1 MKQIYHLLVVCLS
14 ALLLATSCTE
24 EADPLYGNI
33 QGIVTENGTT
43 TPLSGVQVNIVGL
56 GTSTVTGSDGQFS
69 FRDLDADS
77 YSLQFIKEGYVTNT
91 RSVTVLVGET
101 ANCDIQ
107 LTPEQQAA
115 EITIEPSTLDF
126 GVTQSEMAVSI
137 TNNGNAAT
145 EWSLNLGENPWLS
158 ASPASGNIAA
168 GRTQSIVFAVDRD
181 RLSEAKTARV
191 TLSAFGNSYTIS
203 VSCSPRTQAAEMTVT
218 PTVLDFGTEL
228 TELSLDIRNTGNAE
242 LSYNVSGLTAE
253 YLALSATSGAV
264 PAGGNQV
271 LQVKLDRESMPETV
285 NTTFIISDGTKETMI
300 TVTASK
306 TETGGGDEPVSGE
319 TVVAQG
325 LYTYYKFDG
334 NYEDATENAV
344 DGFGNCTFV
353 DGVAGGQALKF
364 SRTDNTTFN
373 VGSPIIDSR
382 EMTFSFWGKDFADGH
397 IFHMLSSVGNE
408 PMFTLSMDGGALK
421 FIITRYNN
429 RYQYGAATAFTHPA
443 LTDGKWHHIVVVS
456 DFEVTAYSTVTHT
469 LYVDGLRTSTVTES
483 ANHFNENGGNQSS
496 YDTGTT
502 FVIGG
507 SLKLS
512 NSVTLNATNMTVDNF
527 RVYDNRMLSG
537 NEIKE
542 IYTAKQ

>member
-14 ALLLATSCTE
+14 TLLLATACTE
-24 EADPLYGNI
+24 EAEPLYGNI

-77 YSLQFIKEGYVTNT
+77 YSLQFMKDGYVTNT

-107 LTPEQQAA
+107 LTPEQQEAD
-115 EITIEPSTLDF
+115 ITIEPSTLDF

-137 TNNGNAAT
+137 TNNGNTAT

-168 GRTQSIVFAVDRD
+168 GRTQSIVFTVDRD

-228 TELSLDIRNTGNAE
+228 SELSLDIRNTGNAE
-242 LSYNVSGLTAE
+242 LNYNVSGLTTE
-253 YLALSATSGAV
+253 YLTLSASSGTV

-271 LQVKLDRESMPETV
+271 LQVKLNRELMPETV
-285 NTTFIISDGTKETMI
+285 NTTFILSDGTKETVI
-300 TVTASK
+300 TVTATKVES
-306 TETGGGDEPVSGE
+306 GGDDPVTGE
-319 TVVAQG
+319 TVVTQG

-334 NYEDATENAV
+334 NFEDATENEIH
-344 DGFGNCTFV
+344 GFGTASPAFV
-353 DGVAGGQALKF
+353 EGVTSESKAVKF
-364 SRTDNTTFN
+364 SKTNNSSF
-373 VGSPIIDSR
+373 VVSKPIIDNQQ
-382 EMTFSFWGKDFADGH
+382 MTICFWGKDFSDGH
-397 IFHMLSSVGNE
+397 IFHLTSSYKNE
-408 PMFTLSMDGGALK
+408 PMCTLNMVEGKLK
-421 FIITRYNN
+421 FVVTRNNNGNYN
-429 RYQYGAATAFTHPA
+429 YSAQAFVHPS
-443 LTDGKWHHIVVVS
+443 LTDGKWHHIVLIS
-456 DFEVTAYSTVTHT
+456 DLGITNTSLITNT
-469 LYVDGLRTSTVTES
+469 LYVDGQEVYTVTES
-483 ANHFNENGGNQSS
+483 TFAWASS
-496 YDTGTT
+496 YGSGTSFT
-502 FVIGG
+502 MGG
-507 SLKLS
+507 SFKFGN
-512 NSVTLNATNMTVDNF
+512 NSSFTATNMSVDNF
-527 RVYDNRMLSG
+527 RVYDTRRLSAS
-537 NEIKE
+537 EIKE
-542 IYTAKQ
+542 IYNAKQ

>member
-14 ALLLATSCTE
+14 TLLLATACTE
-24 EADPLYGNI
+24 EAEPLYGNI

-107 LTPEQQAA
+107 LTPEQQEAD
-115 EITIEPSTLDF
+115 ITIEPSTLDF

-137 TNNGNAAT
+137 TNNGNTAT

-158 ASPASGNIAA
+158 ASPASGNIQA
-168 GRTQSIVFAVDRD
+168 GRTQSIVFAVDRN

-228 TELSLDIRNTGNAE
+228 SELSLDIRNTGNAE
-242 LSYNVSGLTAE
+242 LNYNVSGLTAE
-253 YLALSATSGAV
+253 YLTLSASSGTV

-271 LQVKLDRESMPETV
+271 LQVKLNRELMPETV
-285 NTTFIISDGTKETMI
+285 NTTFILSDGTKETVI
-300 TVTASK
+300 TVTATKVES
-306 TETGGGDEPVSGE
+306 GGDDPVTGE
-319 TVVAQG
+319 TVVTQG
-325 LYTYYKFDG
+325 LYTYYQFDG

-344 DGFGNCTFV
+344 DGFGNGTFV

-364 SRTDNTTFN
+364 SRTDNSTFN

-382 EMTFSFWGKDFADGH
+382 ELTFSFWGKDFADGH
-397 IFHMLSSVGNE
+397 IFHLLSSVGNE
-408 PMFTLSMDGGALK
+408 AMFTLSMDGGALK
-421 FIITRYNN
+421 FIVTRYNN
-429 RYQYGAATAFTHPA
+429 MYQYKATNAFTHPT
-443 LTDGKWHHIVVVS
+443 LTDGKWHHIAIVS
-456 DFEVTAYSTVTHT
+456 DFEVTTYSTITHT
-469 LYVDGLRTSTVTES
+469 LYVDGLRTSTLTES
-483 ANHFNENGGNQSS
+483 ANHFSENGGSQSS

-502 FVIGG
+502 FIMGG

-527 RVYDNRMLSG
+527 RVYDNRMLSAG
-537 NEIKE
+537 EIKE

>member
-1 MKQIYHLLVVCLS
+1 MKQLRHLLWVCLS
-14 ALLLATSCTE
+14 AVLLMASCTE
-24 EADPLYGNI
+24 EERTLYGNI
-33 QGIVTENGTT
+33 QGIVTESGTT
-43 TPLSGVQVNIVGL
+43 TPLNGVQVNIIGL

-77 YSLQFIKEGYVTNT
+77 YSLQFMKEGYVTNT
-91 RSVTVLVGET
+91 RNVTVLVGET

-107 LTPEQQAA
+107 LTPEQQEA

-126 GVTQSEMAVSI
+126 GVTQSEMAVTI
-137 TNNGNAAT
+137 TNNGNTAA

-158 ASPASGNIAA
+158 ASPASGNIEA

-191 TLSAFGNSYTIS
+191 TLAAFGNSYTIS

-242 LSYNVSGLTAE
+242 LNYNVSGLTAE
-253 YLALSATSGAV
+253 YLTLSATSGTV

-271 LQVKLDRESMPETV
+271 LQVKLNRELMPETV
-285 NTTFIISDGTKETMI
+285 NTTFIISDGIKETI
-300 TVTASK
+300 ISVTAGK
-306 TETGGGDEPVSGE
+306 TGSDDDDPVTGE
-319 TVVAQG
+319 TVVTQG

-344 DGFGNCTFV
+344 HGFGTCTFV

-364 SRTDNTTFN
+364 SRTDNSTFN

-382 EMTFSFWGKDFADGH
+382 ELTFSFWGKDFADGH
-397 IFHMLSSVGNE
+397 IFHLLSSNANE

-429 RYQYGAATAFTHPA
+429 RYQYGATTAFTHPT
-443 LTDGKWHHIVVVS
+443 LSDGKWHHIAIVS
-456 DFEVTAYSTVTHT
+456 DFEVTTYSTVTHT
-469 LYVDGLRTSTVTES
+469 LYVDGLRVSTVTES
-483 ANHFNENGGNQSS
+483 ANHFNENGGSQSS
-496 YDTGTT
+496 YDTGTS
-502 FVIGG
+502 FVMGG

-537 NEIKE
+537 SEIKE